1 MKRTKIGVRAAGKEP
16 QNNRAALTLNFV
28 LSDLLLSPE
37 LLWFTF
43 LRAV

>member
-1 MKRTKIGVRAAGKEP
+1 MKRTKGGVRAAGEKP
-16 QNNRAALTLNFV
+16 QNNRAVLTLNLV